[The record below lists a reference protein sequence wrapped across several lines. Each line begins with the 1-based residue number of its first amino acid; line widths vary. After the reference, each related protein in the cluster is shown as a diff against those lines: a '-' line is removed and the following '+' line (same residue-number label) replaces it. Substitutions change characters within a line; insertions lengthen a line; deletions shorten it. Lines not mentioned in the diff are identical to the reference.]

1 MQVFDINEIFK
12 FAIQIEENGEQFYHY
27 AASITD
33 DEKARD
39 LFIFLA
45 EEEVKHKK
53 IFNDLLSE
61 LVSYSAKETY
71 PGEYVEYLQNYVEDI
86 VFTREGLEEEL
97 SKINDT
103 LSAINFAIQKELDT
117 IFRERK
123 IFGRLA
129 GESPYPKELIVFK
142 VTLENKTESKILIN
156 PEEFV
161 ILDDLGT
168 QYQYINPD
176 RIKEIYES
184 ESFLY
189 SFTKNVPSCGR
200 CDSIFYNV

>member
-117 IFRERK
+117 ILYFHEIKTFVQRNKHHLIEKIINEERK
-123 IFGRLA
+123 HFAKLKA
-129 GESPYPKELIVFK
+129 MKKKLK
-142 VTLENKTESKILIN
+142 
-156 PEEFV
+156 
-161 ILDDLGT
+161 
-168 QYQYINPD
+168 
-176 RIKEIYES
+176 
-184 ESFLY
+184 
-189 SFTKNVPSCGR
+189 
-200 CDSIFYNV
+200 